1 MCNKWFLYVVIVCVL
16 SSCSFLGKKEEG
28 RRSPE
33 QMAERQTEMM
43 IETLDLTDEQIQEVT
58 RINAQFAKEMTDV
71 RKNAKGN
78 REQMRASMAELVNRK
93 NEALKKVLTADQ
105 FKVYEET
112 EQNRR
117 QKGMRGEQRR
127 NREER

>member
-1 MCNKWFLYVVIVCVL
+1 MCNNWFLYVVIVCVL
-16 SSCSFLGKKEEG
+16 SSCNFLGQKEEG
-28 RRSPE
+28 RSSPE

-43 IETLDLTDEQIQEVT
+43 METLDLTDEQIQEVT

-78 REQMRASMAELVNRK
+78 REQMRASMVELVNRK